1 MIVIVSKDEE
11 FLMQCKKSIYFP
23 KVYFMTSKIL
33 NFGDILELFFCSQ
46 DRRREIIAEYDEE
59 IKQELADIKAAY
71 EKKTQTEKSI
81 RQKLEKEVE
90 YCRLHHTQTKSGDVK
105 KELNTDIKK
114 LLEEK
119 EAKILQLEK
128 ELIQVC

>member
-1 MIVIVSKDEE
+1 MC
-11 FLMQCKKSIYFP
+11 FQAHRLQ
-23 KVYFMTSKIL
+23 IL
-33 NFGDILELFFCSQ
+33 
-46 DRRREIIAEYDEE
+46 AEYDEK
-59 IKQELADIKAAY
+59 IKLELEDIKAAY

-90 YCRLHHTQTKSGDVK
+90 FCRLNHATQSKAGDAK
-105 KELNTDIKK
+105 KDLNADIKK

-128 ELIQVC
+128 ELIQVWPGKVYSKTSSRVHSEIKTILLLRP